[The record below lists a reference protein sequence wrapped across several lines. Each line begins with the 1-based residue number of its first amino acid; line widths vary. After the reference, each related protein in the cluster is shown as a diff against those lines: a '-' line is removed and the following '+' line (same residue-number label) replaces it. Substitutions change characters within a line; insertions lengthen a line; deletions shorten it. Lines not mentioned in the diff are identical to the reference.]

1 MLVWGISFYKSL
13 KCILELACH
22 KKGNQMGSER
32 KHKVIQERIQKAH
45 YDLCMVTNCIFFPR
59 NEFGKKDLGTSES
72 CQGEDESD

>member
-1 MLVWGISFYKSL
+1 
-13 KCILELACH
+13 
-22 KKGNQMGSER
+22 MGSER